1 MTIDELIPSITP
13 LSHAEKIRLVQVVL
27 EQLARDEAA
36 SRARASGSQ
45 EPFDPKRFFG
55 AARHSRQE
63 VDAYL
68 DSAREGWN
76 E

>member
-1 MTIDELIPSITP
+1 MTIDELIPSITR

-27 EQLARDEAA
+27 EQLAEEDAA
-36 SRARASGSQ
+36 SEALAPGSK